1 MKKHNTPRPFIKW
14 VGGKRQLLKDLT
26 KRLPKDINTYH
37 EPFVGGGALFFELY
51 RNNRFKNAIISD
63 TNAELIDTYI
73 AIRDHAENV
82 IEILATYPHD
92 ESFFYALRTD
102 DPWQMDIEHRAARM
116 IYLNKTCYNGLYR
129 VNKQGKFNAPFG
141 RYKSP
146 TYNDP
151 ENLRAVSDSLQNIEI
166 ICTSFETVLKKA
178 ARGDFV
184 YFDPPYVPLSA
195 TANFTSY
202 QSGGF
207 GLQAQEELRDVC
219 LSLTKKH
226 VNLMLSNSAT
236 EIVKALY
243 VSPKFK
249 IAEVSAN
256 RAINSNPKKRGKL
269 NELLVTNYSVRNIK
283 QLKLVETKITSSG
296 ELPLSA
302 SI

>member
-1 MKKHNTPRPFIKW
+1 MKKQGTPRPFIKW

-26 KRLPKDINTYH
+26 KRLPKNIDTYH
-37 EPFVGGGALFFELY
+37 EPFVGGGALFFELH
-51 RNNRFKNAIISD
+51 RSNRFKNAIISD

-73 AIRDHAENV
+73 AIRDHVENV
-82 IEILATYPHD
+82 IKLLATYPHN
-92 ESFFYALRTD
+92 ESFFYALRAD
-102 DPWQMDIEHRAARM
+102 DPLQMDIEHRAARM

-151 ENLRAVSDSLQNIEI
+151 ENLRAVSSALQNIEI
-166 ICTSFETVLKKA
+166 LCTSFETVLKRA
-178 ARGDFV
+178 THGDFI
-184 YFDPPYVPLSA
+184 YFDPPYVPLST

-202 QSGGF
+202 QSDGF
-207 GLQAQEELRDVC
+207 GLEVQEELRDVC
-219 LSLTKKH
+219 LSLTKKQ
-226 VNLMLSNSAT
+226 VNFMLSNSAT
-236 EIVKALY
+236 EIVRTLY
-243 VSPKFK
+243 ASSQFK

-256 RAINSNPKKRGKL
+256 RAINSNPNKRGKL

-283 QLKLVETKITSSG
+283 QLRLVETKITSPSD
-296 ELPLSA
+296 LPISA